1 LKPDSFSRLSQVLGY
16 RFNNVS
22 LLTVALT
29 HRSFGT
35 PNNER
40 LEFLGDAILTYVMA
54 ELLFARFPSA
64 NEDQLTRLRADLV
77 KEETLA
83 DIAIQLKLGPELR
96 LGSGELKTGGW
107 RRASILADAL
117 EAIIGAV
124 YLDANSDILHVKQ
137 LIDRLYAD
145 RLVELNPKKS
155 KKDAKTSLQ
164 EYLQARRLELPLY
177 RVLTVVGNPHEPHFS
192 VECHVAG
199 LEKPTY
205 GEGNNI
211 RNAEQAAAAQALDLL
226 QKLSTRDRAA

>member
-1 LKPDSFSRLSQVLGY
+1 LKSDSFSRLSQVLGY

-40 LEFLGDAILTYVMA
+40 LEFLGDAILSYAMA

-64 NEDQLTRLRADLV
+64 NEGQLTRLRADLV

-83 DIAIQLKLGPELR
+83 DIAMQLKLGGELR
-96 LGSGELKTGGW
+96 LGGGELKSGGW

-117 EAIIGAV
+117 EAIVGAV
-124 YLDANSDILHVKQ
+124 YLDANNDISHTKQ
-137 LIDRLYAD
+137 LLITLYAD
-145 RLVELNPKKS
+145 RLEKLTLNES
-155 KKDAKTSLQ
+155 KDAKTRLQ

-177 RVLTVVGNPHEPHFS
+177 RVLTVVGNPHEQHFS
-192 VECHVAG
+192 IECHVAG
-199 LEKPTY
+199 LEKPTH
-205 GEGNNI
+205 GEGNS
-211 RNAEQAAAAQALDLL
+211 RRHAEQVAAAQALDLL
-226 QKLSTRDRAA
+226 QKISTRDRAA

>member
-1 LKPDSFSRLSQVLGY
+1 MKSDSVSRLSQVLGY
-16 RFNNVS
+16 RFNNIS

-40 LEFLGDAILTYVMA
+40 FEFLGDAILTYVMA

-64 NEDQLTRLRADLV
+64 NEGQLTRLRADLV

-83 DIAIQLKLGPELR
+83 GIATELNLGGELR
-96 LGSGELKTGGW
+96 LGGGELKSGGW

-117 EAIIGAV
+117 EAIVGAV
-124 YLDANSDILHVKQ
+124 YLDAKNDISPVKQ
-137 LIDRLYAD
+137 LIGHLYEQRLEK
-145 RLVELNPKKS
+145 LSLNES
-155 KKDAKTSLQ
+155 KDAKTRLQ
-164 EYLQARRLELPLY
+164 EYLQARRLELPRY
-177 RVLTVVGNPHEPHFS
+177 QVLTVVGSPHEQHFS
-192 VECHVAG
+192 IECRVAG

-205 GEGNNI
+205 GEGNS
-211 RNAEQAAAAQALDLL
+211 RRHAEQAAAAQALDLL

>member
-40 LEFLGDAILTYVMA
+40 FEFLGDAILSYAMA

-64 NEDQLTRLRADLV
+64 NEGQLTRLRADLV

-83 DIAIQLKLGPELR
+83 GIATELKLGGELR
-96 LGSGELKTGGW
+96 LGGGELKSGGW

-117 EAIIGAV
+117 EAIVGAV
-124 YLDANSDILHVKQ
+124 YLDSNNEIYQVKQ
-137 LIDRLYAD
+137 LISRLYAD
-145 RLVELNPKKS
+145 RLVKLDLKES
-155 KKDAKTSLQ
+155 KDAKTRLQ
-164 EYLQARRLELPLY
+164 EYLQARRLELPRY
-177 RVLTVVGNPHEPHFS
+177 QVLTVVGNPHEQHFS
-192 VECHVAG
+192 IECHVAG

-205 GEGNNI
+205 GEGNS
-211 RNAEQAAAAQALDLL
+211 RRHAEQVAAAQALDLL
-226 QKLSTRDRAA
+226 QKTSTRDRAA